1 MPVGLVTVCTVL
13 LPLGSPVFLLRV
25 EKLSRV
31 IGGHELIKLEMIVRI
46 LQPEEDLGWGGSR
59 LWTQHLY
66 ARRLSATQS
75 IFNEAGACQPRID
88 PHNGFAKARKDSL
101 Q

>member
-1 MPVGLVTVCTVL
+1 MDLVTICTVL

-25 EKLSRV
+25 GKLSRV
-31 IGGHELIKLEMIVRI
+31 IGGHELLKQETIVRI
-46 LQPEEDLGWGGSR
+46 VHEEDLGWGGSR

-75 IFNEAGACQPRID
+75 IFNEAGACRPRID